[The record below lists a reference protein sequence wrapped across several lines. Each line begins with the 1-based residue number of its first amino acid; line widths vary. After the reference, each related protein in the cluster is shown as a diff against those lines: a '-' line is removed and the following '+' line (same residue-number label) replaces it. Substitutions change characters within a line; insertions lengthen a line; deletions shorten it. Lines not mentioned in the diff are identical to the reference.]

1 MIDWKQEIRRR
12 LASVR
17 LEATREAEIVEELAQ
32 HLEDRYEAL
41 LSAGATKEEAYRS
54 ALVELS
60 DTQLLA
66 RELSRVER
74 PARQEHVVLGTR
86 RKNMI
91 GNLWHDLRYGL
102 RILVK
107 SPIFT
112 AVAVL
117 TLTLGIGANTV
128 IFSLVNALL
137 FRPLPAVQEP
147 DQLTYLSGSY
157 SYPDYEY
164 FRDRNEVFSGLLA
177 QGGTTSLNLNT
188 GGEPELVVGEL
199 VTANFFSV
207 LGVTPAM
214 GRAFLPEE
222 DRQPGAH
229 PVAVI
234 SYGFWQRRFGS
245 DGDIVGKTVQLNG
258 LSFTIIGVMPRVFI
272 GDEVGKQ
279 RDLWVPMMMQAQLAP
294 SSGSHGAGVLDSRNN
309 IWLNVVGRL
318 KPGVSL
324 EQAQA
329 AMATLQSQI
338 AGLQPGQQPDY
349 RRPLELYRVTGGTDP
364 RERADFLPAAA
375 LLLSVVGMVLLTACA
390 NVAGLLLA
398 RAATRQKEIG
408 IRLALGAT
416 RARLVSQL
424 LMESL
429 PLALAAGAAGLL
441 LALWLNGFLSAIELP
456 GGGKIQFDLHLDKR
470 VLGFTLVL
478 SFLTTGLCGL
488 APALQASRTDV
499 MPTLKADAPVR
510 GYRRS
515 RLRNFFVVA
524 QVSLSVLLLLGG
536 GLFLRSLET
545 AQQVDPGFTIN
556 RVLLLPL
563 NLTLGGYKEEAG
575 REFYRQVTERMES
588 LPGVHSASLVSRVP
602 LGLDRGRAV
611 VSREGSDPNSGDA
624 EFMTGYNVVASRYCE
639 TMGIALVQGRDFSDT
654 DRKDTRAVA
663 IINQT
668 LAGRLWPDENPI
680 GKRLLVGGT
689 KGNPVEV
696 IGLTRDGKY
705 ESLGERPQP
714 FLYRPVTQDYQSAMT
729 LVARTEGDPRAL
741 LAAAEDQ
748 VRAID
753 RNIAVFP
760 AETMAA
766 YVRASLAPARLG
778 AMLLGIFGLLG
789 LGLAAVGVFSVV
801 AYSVSQRTRE
811 IGIRMALGAQPGDV
825 TRLVLKEGMI
835 PVGTGISLGLG
846 AGLALAQLVASLLY
860 GVSATDPITFASV
873 TLLLAAVAFLA
884 CYVPARRATK
894 VDPLATLRCE

>member
-1 MIDWKQEIRRR
+1 
-12 LASVR
+12 
-17 LEATREAEIVEELAQ
+17 
-32 HLEDRYEAL
+32 
-41 LSAGATKEEAYRS
+41 
-54 ALVELS
+54 
-60 DTQLLA
+60 
-66 RELSRVER
+66 
-74 PARQEHVVLGTR
+74 VV
-86 RKNMI
+86 
-91 GNLWHDLRYGL
+91 
-102 RILVK
+102 
-107 SPIFT
+107 
-112 AVAVL
+112 
-117 TLTLGIGANTV
+117 
-128 IFSLVNALL
+128 
-137 FRPLPAVQEP
+137 
-147 DQLTYLSGSY
+147 
-157 SYPDYEY
+157 
-164 FRDRNEVFSGLLA
+164 
-177 QGGTTSLNLNT
+177 
-188 GGEPELVVGEL
+188 
-199 VTANFFSV
+199 
-207 LGVTPAM
+207 
-214 GRAFLPEE
+214 
-222 DRQPGAH
+222 
-229 PVAVI
+229 VI
-234 SYGFWQRRFGS
+234 SYGLWQRRFGS
-245 DGDIVGKTVQLNG
+245 SAEIIGKGIQLNG
-258 LSFTIIGVMPRVFI
+258 LRFNIVGVMPRAFI

-294 SSGSHGAGVLDSRNN
+294 SSGSHGAGVLESRNN

-318 KPGVSL
+318 KAGVEL
-324 EQAQA
+324 ERAQA
-329 AMATLQSQI
+329 AMATLENQN
-338 AGLQPGQQPDY
+338 AEAHPGPQPGY

-364 RERADFLPAAA
+364 RERSDFLPLAA

-398 RAATRQKEIG
+398 RGAARQKEIG

-429 PLALAAGAAGLL
+429 PLALAAGGAGLL
-441 LALWLNGFLSAIELP
+441 LALWMNGFLSAIELP
-456 GGGKIQFDLHLDKR
+456 GGGKIQLDLHLDTR

-478 SFLTTGLCGL
+478 SFLTTVLCGL

-499 MPTLKADAPVR
+499 MPTLKDDAPVR

-545 AQQVDPGFTIN
+545 AQRVDPGFTVD

-575 REFYRQVTERMES
+575 REFYRQVLKRVES
-588 LPGVHSASLVSRVP
+588 LPGVRSASLISRVP

-611 VSREGSDPNSGDA
+611 VAREGSDTNAEDA
-624 EFMTGYNVVASRYCE
+624 EFMTGYNTVASRYCE

-654 DRKDTRAVA
+654 DRKESPTVA

-668 LAGRLWPDENPI
+668 LAERLWPDENPI

-689 KGNPVEV
+689 KGNLAEV

-714 FLYRPVTQDYQSAMT
+714 SLYRPVTQDYQLAMT
-729 LVARTEGDPRAL
+729 LVAQTEGDPRAL
-741 LAAAEDQ
+741 LTASEEQ
-748 VRAID
+748 LRALD
-753 RNIAVFP
+753 RNLAVFP

-766 YVRASLAPARLG
+766 YVHTSLAPARLG
-778 AMLLGIFGLLG
+778 AILLGIFGLLG

-835 PVGTGISLGLG
+835 PVGIGISAGLG
-846 AGLALAQLVASLLY
+846 AGLALAQFVASLLY
-860 GVSATDPITFASV
+860 GVSATDPITFACV
-873 TLLLAAVAFLA
+873 TLLLAAVAFVA
-884 CYVPARRATK
+884 CYVPARRAMK
-894 VDPLATLRCE
+894 VDPIVALRYE

>member
-1 MIDWKQEIRRR
+1 MIDWKQEIRPR
-12 LASVR
+12 LASLK
-17 LEATREAEIVEELAQ
+17 LEPTREAEIIEELAQ
-32 HLEDRYEAL
+32 HLDDRYEAL
-41 LSAGATKEEAYRS
+41 LSGGATQEEAYRS

-66 RELSRVER
+66 LELRRVER
-74 PARQEHVVLGTR
+74 PTRTEPVVLGAR

-91 GNLWHDLRYGL
+91 GNLWNDLRYGL
-102 RILVK
+102 RILAR

-214 GRAFLPEE
+214 GRTFLPEE

-229 PVAVI
+229 PVAVM
-234 SYGFWQRRFGS
+234 SYGLWQRRFGS
-245 DGDIVGKTVQLNG
+245 DGDIVGKTISLNG
-258 LSFTIIGVMPRVFI
+258 LSFTIVGVMPRVFI

-279 RDLWVPMMMQAQLAP
+279 RDLWVPMMMQAQIAP
-294 SSGSHGAGVLDSRNN
+294 SARSKTAGVLDSRNH

-318 KPGVSL
+318 KPDVSP

-338 AGLQPGQQPDY
+338 AGLQPGPQPDY
-349 RRPLELYRVTGGTDP
+349 HRPMELSRVTGGTDP

-398 RAATRQKEIG
+398 RAAARQKEIG

-441 LALWLNGFLSAIELP
+441 LALWSNGFLSTIELP
-456 GGGKIQFDLHLDKR
+456 GGGKVQLDLHLDKR

-478 SFLTTGLCGL
+478 SFLTTVLCGL

-499 MPTLKADAPVR
+499 MPTLKVDAPVR
-510 GYRRS
+510 GHRRS

-536 GLFLRSLET
+536 GLFLRSLES
-545 AQQVDPGFTIN
+545 AQRVDPGFAVD
-556 RVLLLPL
+556 RVLLLPI
-563 NLTLGGYKEEAG
+563 NLSLGGYKEEAG
-575 REFYRQVTERMES
+575 RQFYRQVLERMES

-611 VSREGSDPNSGDA
+611 VSREGSDPNSVDA
-624 EFMTGYNVVASRYCE
+624 EFMTGYNVVSSRYCE
-639 TMGIALVQGRDFSDT
+639 TMGIALVQGRDFSDS
-654 DRKDTRAVA
+654 DRKDSRAVA
-663 IINQT
+663 IVNQT
-668 LAGRLWPDENPI
+668 LAGRLWPDENPV
-680 GKRLLVGGT
+680 GNRLLAGGT
-689 KGNPVEV
+689 RGTPVEV

-714 FLYRPVTQDYQSAMT
+714 FLYRPLVQDYQSAMT
-729 LVARTEGDPRAL
+729 LVAQTEGDPRGL
-741 LAAAEDQ
+741 LAAAEGQ
-748 VRAID
+748 VRALD

-835 PVGTGISLGLG
+835 PVGVGISLGLA

-860 GVSATDPITFASV
+860 GVSATDPITFVSV
-873 TLLLAAVAFLA
+873 ILLLAAVAFVA